1 MPQSP
6 GSVANLIDAMS
17 GKPILGKIGPS
28 AHNRQN
34 GFGNE

>member
-6 GSVANLIDAMS
+6 GCVANLIDAID
-17 GKPILGKIGPS
+17 GKPILGKIGPN

-34 GFGNE
+34 GFRNE